1 MQPIKLMA
9 FVCPGK
15 SHVVETGGAT
25 QSSSA
30 VMATGTVQMEEMKPT
45 APCAK
50 EMSFPAL
57 EMVFATL
64 VQIAATT
71 RIIALMVRM
80 KRTVS
85 SVSQAT
91 FTVKITAVC
100 LRAGFVIL
108 KMTVVMAVMKRI
120 AQSLCPLE

>member
-1 MQPIKLMA
+1 MA
-9 FVCPGK
+9 SACPGK
-15 SHVVETGGAT
+15 SHAVETGVAT

-30 VMATGTVQMEEMKPT
+30 AMATGTVRMEGMKPT

-57 EMVFATL
+57 EMVFVIL

-71 RIIALMVRM
+71 RIIALMAQM
-80 KRTVS
+80 KKIAS
-85 SVSQAT
+85 SVSQEI
-91 FTVKITAVC
+91 FIVKITAVC

-120 AQSLCPLE
+120 ARSLCPLE

>member
-1 MQPIKLMA
+1 MPPIKWMA
-9 FVCPGK
+9 SVCPGK
-15 SHVVETGGAT
+15 FHVVEIGVAT
-25 QSSSA
+25 RSSNA
-30 VMATGTVQMEEMKPT
+30 VMATGTVQMEGMKPT

-50 EMSFPAL
+50 EMSFPVL

-71 RIIALMVRM
+71 RIIALMVQM
-80 KRTVS
+80 KKIVS
-85 SVSQAT
+85 SVNQEI
-91 FTVKITAVC
+91 FIVKITAVC